1 MMASLMPLL
10 LPFHARECI
19 PSALYHIRDR
29 ANCKE
34 AFGSHGDLRQ
44 GACSYHYGVWRADRG
59 MTQEELAQKAQVA
72 RGTIIR
78 AESGAPVNVRT
89 LARLAKALGISV
101 HDLRTVDPDT
111 R

>member
-1 MMASLMPLL
+1 MEQTLMV
-10 LPFHARECI
+10 R
-19 PSALYHIRDR
+19 PSEETVPY
-29 ANCKE
+29 
-34 AFGSHGDLRQ
+34 LR
-44 GACSYHYGVWRADRG
+44 GWRADHG

-89 LARLAKALGISV
+89 LSRLAKALGLTV
-101 HDLRTVDPDT
+101 RELRTVDPDT